1 MHKTTRMILASALFA
16 LASPFALAAGPAA
29 TIDQLSWMTGT
40 YAGKLGANQLEEN
53 WIKAEGRSIAAM
65 VRMTTGEGATSMFEM
80 ITIEEVDGSLVLH
93 IQQWNPG
100 FVPRTP
106 APQKMEL
113 SMIADNHVHFTAVT
127 EGGMK
132 SLGYTRSGD
141 SFTIHV
147 ENASGN
153 KSDLP
158 LMARDVWE

>member
-1 MHKTTRMILASALFA
+1 MQKTTRMILASAQFT

-100 FVPRTP
+100 FAPRTP

-147 ENASGN
+147 EGANGN

-158 LMARDVWE
+158 LTVRNVWE

>member
-1 MHKTTRMILASALFA
+1 MHKTTRMIFASALFT

-113 SMIADNHVHFTAVT
+113 SMIADNHVHFTAVS

-153 KSDLP
+153 KSDLA
-158 LMARDVWE
+158 LTARDVWE

>member
-1 MHKTTRMILASALFA
+1 
-16 LASPFALAAGPAA
+16 
-29 TIDQLSWMTGT
+29 
-40 YAGKLGANQLEEN
+40 
-53 WIKAEGRSIAAM
+53 
-65 VRMTTGEGATSMFEM
+65 MFEM

-132 SLGYTRSGD
+132 SLGYSRSGD

-147 ENASGN
+147 EGANGN

-158 LMARDVWE
+158 LTVRDVWE